1 MLLEVLSKETAGNLR
16 GSLTVILLGKM
27 NAVHV
32 NPPDILTAVFLQYP
46 YVCLNVSEVLEFLM
60 ITFVFLGCVDF
71 FNSSCRSNLSC

>member
-16 GSLTVILLGKM
+16 GSLILLGKM

-46 YVCLNVSEVLEFLM
+46 YVCLRRVRSAGVLNDNFCLPW
-60 ITFVFLGCVDF
+60 LC
-71 FNSSCRSNLSC
+71 